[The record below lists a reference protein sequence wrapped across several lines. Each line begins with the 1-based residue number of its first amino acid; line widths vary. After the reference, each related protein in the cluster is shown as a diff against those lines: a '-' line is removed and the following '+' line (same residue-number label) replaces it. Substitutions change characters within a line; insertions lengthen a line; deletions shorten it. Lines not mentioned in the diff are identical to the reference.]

1 MSTGWLAFPGLI
13 IWLGI
18 ILLPWRPWSTR
29 ENLDAEPGA
38 DADLSKV
45 TVLIPAR
52 DEAEVISETLS
63 SLVNQGKLGGI
74 ILVDDQS
81 EDGTAERA
89 RSCVADQQQLNIIS
103 GQPLESGW
111 SGKLWALE
119 QGRQHVTTDYT
130 LLLDA
135 DIALKPGTLATLLR
149 KADNENL
156 DLVSLMALLRMK
168 SFWELLLMP
177 AFIYFFKLLYPFA
190 ISNSSS
196 KLVAA
201 AAGGCILV
209 KTKKLEEIG
218 GFAALKNAL
227 IDDCSLARKIKLSNG
242 RTWIGLTHS
251 AVSHRNYDTLDTIW
265 NMVARTAYTQLFHSV
280 ILLLLC
286 TAIMVAAFLLP
297 PALVVVMD
305 LPIILICCLAMVLM
319 VLSYVPVI
327 RYYDLNPLWLFT
339 LPVAA
344 LFYLCMTWSSAI
356 RHWQGTG
363 AVWKNRAYTD
373 PAI

>member
-1 MSTGWLAFPGLI
+1 MSISWLAFPGLI

-29 ENLDAEPGA
+29 ENLDADPGVS
-38 DADLSKV
+38 ADLSRV

-52 DEAEVISETLS
+52 DEAEVISKTLS
-63 SLVNQGKLGGI
+63 SLLDQGQPGGI

-81 EDGTAERA
+81 EDGTAECA
-89 RSCVADQQQLNIIS
+89 RSCVADEQQLKIIS
-103 GQPLESGW
+103 GQALESGW

-119 QGRQHVTTDYT
+119 QGRQYVTTDYT

-135 DIALKPGTLATLLR
+135 DIALKPGTLATLLK
-149 KADNENL
+149 KADEENL

-196 KLVAA
+196 RLVAA

-209 KTKKLEEIG
+209 RTKKLEEIG

-227 IDDCSLARKIKLSNG
+227 IDDCSLARKVKQSNG
-242 RTWIGLTHS
+242 KTWIGLTHS

-280 ILLLLC
+280 LLLLFC

-297 PALVVVMD
+297 PALVVVTD
-305 LPIILICCLAMVLM
+305 LPIILICCVAMVLM
-319 VLSYVPVI
+319 VLSYLPVI
-327 RYYDLNPLWLFT
+327 RYYDLNLLWLFT

-363 AVWKNRAYTD
+363 AVWKNRAYSD